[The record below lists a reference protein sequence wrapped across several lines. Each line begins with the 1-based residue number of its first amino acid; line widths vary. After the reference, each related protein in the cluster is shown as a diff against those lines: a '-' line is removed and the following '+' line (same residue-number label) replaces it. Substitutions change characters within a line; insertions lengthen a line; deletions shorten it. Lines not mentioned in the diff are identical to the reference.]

1 MTEKQPRKPM
11 GHEEGTQKGRRP
23 LIVWILLGIVFFAI
37 FKAFSA
43 SDAEVK
49 VCTQREFWERI
60 ERGHQQALAQAQLAA
75 QAAAA
80 TKSEQAEAKQDAPAA
95 TLQSDPSASSE
106 TISKAQMP
114 VMIVNM
120 PQMTVSPVE
129 NAAVPGGKVKLLR
142 EDHKTII
149 SGIWNPT
156 QAEIAANP
164 NAKGEPF
171 SVEFVSIDGVEKRL
185 VEKGVNFDVEHK
197 TSWFASLLVSFL
209 PLLLFVVFFYFIFFR
224 RAQGG
229 DNPFSFG
236 KSRAKT
242 LNKEEANVRFKDVA
256 GVDEAKE
263 EVAEIVEFLKD
274 PKRFE
279 ALGGQVPKGVLL
291 MGPPG
296 TGKTLLA
303 KAIAGESDV
312 PFLSISGSDFVEM
325 FVGVGASRVRDMF
338 AQAKK
343 CAPCILFIDE
353 IDAIGRT
360 RFTGIGGGHDEREQT
375 LNAMLVEMDG
385 FEGNSGVIVMA
396 ATNRVDVLDP
406 ALTRPGR
413 FDRQIHVDL
422 PTVDGRLAILKVH
435 AAKVRLGQDVSLER
449 VARGTPGFSGAELA
463 NLLNEAALLAA
474 RRRGKEVSQ
483 DDLEEARDK
492 VLWGRERRSY
502 VMTDA
507 DKRCTAWHE
516 GGHAL
521 AQLLLEHTEP
531 LHKVTIIPRGRAL
544 GATMTLPERDVLNHT
559 KDEMKDMLVVCA
571 AGRVAEEMLT
581 GKLSTGAAQDIKMAT
596 NLARRMVCSYGMS
609 DLLGFQAFGEN
620 EEQVYLGREIGRRQS
635 HSEATACAVDGEISK
650 FLREAYQRAVA
661 LLSQN
666 RDRLALLA
674 DYLMTVEVADG
685 RDVETLVMTGV
696 APAMKKK
703 KDAQMDTPL
712 EARVIAVDG
721 PSGAGKS
728 SVSKAVGQRMG
739 FLHVDSGALYRIV
752 TWQCLENNIDTSNP
766 EAVAAFAKTLEIH
779 YSAEE
784 GRIVYEINGIR
795 PDKELREPRINAH
808 ASPVATVPEVRQR
821 ITSDLRA
828 MTKFGDLIIEGRD
841 ITTAVFPDTPAR
853 FYLEADPAV
862 RAARRQLE
870 EVQKGVANQSV
881 EDVKASLLA
890 RDKIDSS
897 RACAPLRKADGVI
910 AIDSTYL
917 TLEEVIQSVIDQL
930 PEDWK
935 KPVEKEA
942 TNG

>member
-1 MTEKQPRKPM
+1 MTDKTPRKP
-11 GHEEGTQKGRRP
+11 TDKTPQKDSNAEGRRRP
-23 LIVWILLGIVFFAI
+23 FIVWILLGVIFFAI
-37 FKAFSA
+37 FKSFA
-43 SDAEVK
+43 SSSNPVT
-49 VCTQREFWERI
+49 VLSQRDFWERI
-60 ERGHQQALAQAQLAA
+60 DAGHKQALYQAQLAA
-75 QAAAA
+75 EAAQA
-80 TKSEQAEAKQDAPAA
+80 TKETDTASTQKPQSTPPVA
-95 TLQSDPSASSE
+95 TESTTPQV
-106 TISKAQMP
+106 P
-114 VMIVNM
+114 VLIVNQTPAM
-120 PQMTVSPVE
+120 LPAVV
-129 NAAVPGGKVKLLR
+129 NAAVPKVKLIR
-142 EDHKTII
+142 KDDKTIVT
-149 SGIWNPT
+149 GTWNPT
-156 QAEIAANP
+156 QAEVQKDA
-164 NAKGEPF
+164 NAKGASFE
-171 SVEFVSIDGVEKRL
+171 VEFVSIMDLERRL
-185 VEKGVNFDVEHK
+185 VEKGVNFDVEHQS
-197 TSWFASLLVSFL
+197 SWFKAILVSVL
-209 PLLLFVVFFYFIFFR
+209 PLLIVFGLFYFLILR
-224 RAQGG
+224 RTKG
-229 DNPFSFG
+229 DDSPFTFG
-236 KSRAKT
+236 KSRAKM
-242 LNKEEANVRFKDVA
+242 LNKEDAKIRFKDVA
-256 GVDEAKE
+256 GVEEAKE
-263 EVAEIVEFLKD
+263 EVAEIVEFLRD

-279 ALGGQVPKGVLL
+279 ALGGKVPKGVLL

-303 KAIAGESDV
+303 KAIAGESEV

-343 CAPCILFIDE
+343 SAPCILFIDE

-435 AAKVRLGQDVSLER
+435 AEKVRLGADVSLER

-474 RRRGKEVSQ
+474 RRRGTAVSQ

-521 AQLLLEHTEP
+521 AQLLLDNTEP

-544 GATMTLPERDVLNHT
+544 GATMSLPERDVLNHT

-596 NLARRMVCSYGMS
+596 NVARRMVCSYGMS
-609 DLLGFQAFGEN
+609 DTLGFQAFGEN

-635 HSEATACAVDGEISK
+635 HSEATACAVDAEISK
-650 FLREAYQRAVA
+650 LLREAYQRAVD
-661 LLSQN
+661 LLSAN

-674 DYLMTVEVADG
+674 TYLMDVEVADG
-685 RDVETLVMTGV
+685 RDVEALVYSGIV
-696 APAMKKK
+696 PAITKKTETK
-703 KDAQMDTPL
+703 METTPQ
-712 EARVIAVDG
+712 ARVIAVDG

-766 EAVAAFAKTLEIH
+766 EAVATFAQTLQIN
-779 YSAEE
+779 YSAED
-784 GRIVYEINGIR
+784 GHIVYEINGVR

-808 ASPVATVPEVRQR
+808 ASPVATVPEVRKR
-821 ITSDLRA
+821 ITDDLRA
-828 MTKFGDLIIEGRD
+828 LTKFGDLIIEGRD

-910 AIDSTYL
+910 AIDSTYM
-917 TLEEVIQSVIDQL
+917 TLEEVIQSVVDQL
-930 PEDWK
+930 PADWK
-935 KPVEKEA
+935 SEEKKDETHA
-942 TNG
+942 